1 MKKQEKKV
9 ISENL
14 QTIKDIGGNGLA
26 KKDKKKWK
34 KNIRGAIAGGV
45 VGLIVGLATRK
56 NPVVF
61 GIIGLIV
68 GRIVINKTK

>member
-26 KKDKKKWK
+26 KKVKKRWN
-34 KNIRGAIAGGV
+34 KNIKGAIAGGV
-45 VGLIVGLATRK
+45 IGLIVGLATRK

>member
-26 KKDKKKWK
+26 KKVKKRWE
-34 KNIRGAIAGGV
+34 KNIKGAVAGGV
-45 VGLIVGLATRK
+45 IGLIVGIATRK